1 MTAKAYIPLV
11 MKMEIFVRS
20 SLWGLGS
27 TLIEAIPGRSKN
39 TVRISH
45 MIDLE
50 N

>member
-11 MKMEIFVRS
+11 MNEDGDCRPFVA
-20 SLWGLGS
+20 LGS

-45 MIDLE
+45 MIDFE

>member
-11 MKMEIFVRS
+11 MNDLRWRLSSVRRF
-20 SLWGLGS
+20 GS

-39 TVRISH
+39 TVRISQ